1 MHSVTRIETAPTQ
14 PVLREFKRR
23 EFLPMIGDLLWEIDA
38 GMVRTLTSCE
48 EGKLIT
54 LGLWGVG
61 DIVGHPLAGIEP
73 YQVEC
78 LTKVQ
83 AHRLPA
89 IGCSSLKQV
98 MWSHLHQSQT
108 FLIIRHGF
116 MPDRL
121 QQFLLWLAEKFGTK
135 CEEGCYIPN
144 QLTHQDIAEII
155 GTSRV
160 TVTRLIGD
168 LERAGFIRW
177 SKRRCLLRS
186 TLRSTPR
193 PIITRTDFREV

>member
-14 PVLREFKRR
+14 PVIREFKRR

-83 AHRLPA
+83 AHRLPT
-89 IGCSSLKQV
+89 IGCSDLNRV
-98 MWSHLHQSQT
+98 MWSHIRQSQT
-108 FLIIRHGF
+108 LLMIRHGL
-116 MPDRL
+116 MPERL
-121 QQFLLWLAEKFGTK
+121 QQFLLWLAEKFGTRG
-135 CEEGCYIPN
+135 EEGCYIPH

-168 LERAGFIRW
+168 LERAGFVHW
-177 SKRRCLLRS
+177 SKRKCLLQS
-186 TLRSTPR
+186 ALSSGPSS
-193 PIITRTDFREV
+193 IITHTES